1 MKLLFIIFI
10 PITSIVASNQFMQHL
25 IEPWYN
31 TQDII
36 EKKKIGNKII
46 NLMHE
51 HNYGVLSA
59 DGIRDRDGGW
69 SRMIAKNIIQLDN
82 VGKPFNLSVNTM
94 SGSTYNTRDHLGKI
108 VFIDFFATFCRPCIK
123 NTQNLVS
130 LKDKYGDKISVLIIS
145 TDRDENKM
153 RQYQSNLKYKFATH
167 YDPNGRDSKY
177 KTDWGAML
185 GHMYIINKDGKLYDI
200 HGNKD
205 IFNKVEKLIQ

>member
-10 PITSIVASNQFMQHL
+10 PFTSIIANNQFMHHL
-25 IEPWYN
+25 IDPWYY
-31 TQDII
+31 TQDIT

-51 HNYGVLSA
+51 HDFGVLSS

-69 SRMIAKNIIQLDN
+69 SRMITKNIIQLDN
-82 VGKPFNLSVNTM
+82 VGKPFNLGVTTM

-108 VFIDFFATFCRPCIK
+108 VFIDFFATFCGPCKK
-123 NTQNLVS
+123 NTKNLVS

-153 RQYQSNLKYKFATH
+153 RQYQSSLKYKFATH
-167 YDPNGRDSKY
+167 YDPNGINSKH
-177 KTDWGAML
+177 KTDWGAVL
-185 GHMYIINKDGKLYDI
+185 GHMYIINKDGTLYDI
-200 HGNKD
+200 HGHIN
-205 IFNKVEKLIQ
+205 IFNKVEKLMQ